1 MRRARRQP
9 AVEAIPNL
17 APMVDV
23 IMVLLVF
30 FLMGASFNFLTEG
43 MLKTELDPTSGPGP
57 GVAIELTPRIRI
69 TLADHESGR
78 SVEIRLLD
86 KRLPPGDFDAL
97 HAYLAERANAGADK
111 ENPVVLGA
119 ADQVRWDFV
128 IRAMD
133 AAVRAGFKNVQFAVS
148 VNEKATK

>member
-9 AVEAIPNL
+9 AGETIPNL

-43 MLKTELDPTSGPGP
+43 MLKTELDPTTGPGS

-69 TLADHESGR
+69 ALADLDSGR
-78 SVEIRLLD
+78 SVDIRVMD
-86 KRLPPGDFDAL
+86 KRLPAGDFQAVHD
-97 HAYLAERANAGADK
+97 YLVERGRAGADQ
-111 ENPVVLGA
+111 ENPVVLSA
-119 ADQVRWDFV
+119 DDQVRWDFV
-128 IRAMD
+128 VKAMD

-148 VNEKATK
+148 VNEKPAR